1 VNIVLGPD
9 LGRPLVLHR
18 PVLAAGSGWR
28 AMPCVWWPWLCQ
40 VVFVE
45 SATELI
51 GLDLVALEPA
61 RAGGTPVPAGATFS
75 IRERADP
82 RRRAAELRA
91 LADWTREGAPV
102 TIIAGRHGRSA
113 WACLS
118 RGHRRV
124 LLTDVTATTLTAG

>member
-1 VNIVLGPD
+1 VNTVLGPD
-9 LGRPLVLHR
+9 LGQPLVLHR
-18 PVLAAGSGWR
+18 PVLTAGSGWR

-45 SATELI
+45 SASELI

-61 RAGGTPVPAGATFS
+61 R
-75 IRERADP
+75 
-82 RRRAAELRA
+82 
-91 LADWTREGAPV
+91 DWTRDGAPV
-102 TIIAGRHGRSA
+102 TIIAGRHGRAA

-124 LLTDVTATTLTAG
+124 LLTDVTTTALTTG

>member
-1 VNIVLGPD
+1 
-9 LGRPLVLHR
+9 
-18 PVLAAGSGWR
+18 
-28 AMPCVWWPWLCQ
+28 MPCVWWPWLCQ

-45 SATELI
+45 VAKELI

-82 RRRAAELRA
+82 RSRHPDLELLAE
-91 LADWTREGAPV
+91 WTRVGAPV
-102 TIIAGRHGRSA
+102 TVLAGRDGRAA
-113 WACLS
+113 WACIS

-124 LLTDVTATTLTAG
+124 LLTDVTATVLESG